1 VSKEELSRGGVVKL
15 THIVTLD
22 THNLTTKLSANK
34 RKELG
39 DSQKGVRLPTQR
51 RSPTVV
57 WKIIKNDK
65 IVFRAWDAN
74 NRRCSKIA
82 MD

>member
-1 VSKEELSRGGVVKL
+1 MSKEELSRGGVVKL

-51 RSPTVV
+51 RSPIVV
-57 WKIIKNDK
+57 
-65 IVFRAWDAN
+65 
-74 NRRCSKIA
+74 
-82 MD
+82 